1 MSTGFSQHEW
11 NPMPDF
17 NCPPLGSHMSIAGGY
32 YKAVDAASKAG
43 CDVVQIFTKNNNQW
57 KAKPLTE
64 DDHNRFSKALS
75 GHTIKHPISHSSY
88 LINLAS
94 AKDELYQKSIN
105 SLVLELERAEF
116 LGLEGVVLHPGSYVD
131 GAPEDG
137 IQRIIHALKEVL
149 QRTAELRVRVLL
161 ENTAGQGTALGWQ
174 LEQLK
179 EMITGISV
187 PDRLGVCIDTC
198 HLFAA
203 GYPIQTRQGY
213 EETVSQ
219 LESLI
224 GLDAIKAFHV
234 NDSKRELGSR
244 VDRHEHIGRGC
255 IGSDA
260 FRWLLQ
266 DKRFQN
272 TPMYLETA
280 KGEEQGEDLDV
291 INLRTLRELAQSR

>member
-1 MSTGFSQHEW
+1 
-11 NPMPDF
+11 MPDF

-64 DDHNRFSKALS
+64 DDRNRFSKALAD
-75 GHTIKHPISHSSY
+75 HTIKHPISHSSY

-116 LGLEGVVLHPGSYVD
+116 LGLKGVVLHPGSYVD
-131 GAPEDG
+131 GSPEEG
-137 IQRIIHALKEVL
+137 IQRIIHALKEAL
-149 QRTAELRVRVLL
+149 QQTAELRVRVLL

-203 GYPIQTRQGY
+203 GYPIQARQGY

-224 GLDAIKAFHV
+224 GLDTIKAFHV

-291 INLRTLRELAQSR
+291 INLRTLRELAHSR

>member
-1 MSTGFSQHEW
+1 
-11 NPMPDF
+11 
-17 NCPPLGSHMSIAGGY
+17 
-32 YKAVDAASKAG
+32 
-43 CDVVQIFTKNNNQW
+43 
-57 KAKPLTE
+57 
-64 DDHNRFSKALS
+64 
-75 GHTIKHPISHSSY
+75 
-88 LINLAS
+88 
-94 AKDELYQKSIN
+94 
-105 SLVLELERAEF
+105 
-116 LGLEGVVLHPGSYVD
+116 
-131 GAPEDG
+131 
-137 IQRIIHALKEVL
+137 
-149 QRTAELRVRVLL
+149 
-161 ENTAGQGTALGWQ
+161 
-174 LEQLK
+174 
-179 EMITGISV
+179 MITGISIL
-187 PDRLGVCIDTC
+187 DRIGVCIDTC

-224 GLDAIKAFHV
+224 GLDTIKAFHV